1 MGFCGIGATIG
12 SGREMLCLPYAG
24 FFFPRLTKPNK
35 LKHFRKTDDWMQLWY
50 ITSSWLTFL
59 IKIQFPDTVDLGRG
73 ERRNKKEEEKKS
85 SFFHLHI

>member
-35 LKHFRKTDDWMQLWY
+35 LKHFRKTDD
-50 ITSSWLTFL
+50 
-59 IKIQFPDTVDLGRG
+59 
-73 ERRNKKEEEKKS
+73 
-85 SFFHLHI
+85 